1 MTDPPASIFDE
12 FISPPGTREREG
24 TPVGLLGAALGDVVR
39 GVGGWAGLVVLWD
52 AGAGVRVHIS
62 SYGLIAPDLDE
73 LEALVE
79 HAAPGLLG
87 ALPVDGEPPTP
98 PDDETAAGA
107 EPAYGW
113 QIDLPAGEARIQ
125 TRLGRLHLL
134 AFPIQTALRGAQEAG
149 PPAAQAAE
157 EVPGGALHL
166 VGMLCLV
173 HPQRRL
179 NLRGAYPAVYNLLV
193 AQTNL
198 ALQNVELVQRLI
210 NEARWLAA
218 VLEHTSEGLI
228 ILDPAGRVLG
238 GNQAA
243 AALTGWPMAELRGR
257 DLLATLDLRLLTWV
271 PTARTFEEESWAGP
285 FATPPAEDD
294 ASPPESDS
302 ADEPAATPPLDLV
315 LATRLGTRIYTEGR
329 VSVVR
334 AATGEVLGAVVGLR
348 DVTAQREAEELQAT
362 FLSVISHELQ
372 TPLSVIRG
380 YAELLADQAGSV
392 KPRELRQKLGIVAE
406 ETAKLSK
413 MVTNLLDASRIQAGG
428 LELRLEP
435 LDLRRLVERVVQKM
449 TPLTEKHRF
458 VVGVSHD
465 LPPVLADYERVEQVL
480 TNLLENAIKYSP
492 AGGTIAITDDLT
504 SDEVIIHVSDEGIGV
519 PEAERDRIFSRFH
532 RLNSRQVRQ
541 MKGVG
546 LGLYIVRAIVGAHGG
561 RIWVEAAPGGGARFS
576 FSLPRQHKAP
586 VPILFGRG

>member
-1 MTDPPASIFDE
+1 MTNQPASIFDE
-12 FISPPGTREREG
+12 FISPPERGGREG

-39 GVGGWAGLVVLWD
+39 GVAGRAGLVVLWD
-52 AGAGVRVHIS
+52 SGAGVRVHTS

-73 LEALVE
+73 LGALVE

-87 ALPVDGEPPTP
+87 ALPVDGEPPP
-98 PDDETAAGA
+98 ANDDPTASGA

-134 AFPIQTALRGAQEAG
+134 VFPIRTALQGGQGASA
-149 PPAAQAAE
+149 PAAE
-157 EVPGGALHL
+157 EASGGVLRL
-166 VGMLCLV
+166 IGMLCLV

-179 NLRGAYPAVYNLLV
+179 NLRGVYPAVYNLLV
-193 AQTNL
+193 AQANL

-228 ILDPAGRVLG
+228 IFDPAGRALG

-243 AALTGWPMAELRGR
+243 ATLTGWSMAELRGR
-257 DLLATLDLRLLTWV
+257 DLLTTLDLRLLTWV
-271 PTARTFEEESWAGP
+271 PEARTFEEEPWSGP
-285 FATPPAEDD
+285 FVAPPAGED
-294 ASPPESDS
+294 AAPP
-302 ADEPAATPPLDLV
+302 ADGDPPADPATTPPLDLV
-315 LATRLGTRIYTEGR
+315 LTTRSGVRIYTEGR

-334 AATGEVLGAVVGLR
+334 AATGEVLGAVLGLR
-348 DVTAQREAEELQAT
+348 DVTAQCEAEELQAT

-413 MVTNLLDASRIQAGG
+413 MVANLLDASRIQAGG

-449 TPLTEKHRF
+449 TPLSDKHRF

-480 TNLLENAIKYSP
+480 TNLLENALKYSP
-492 AGGTIAITDDLT
+492 AGGTISITDDLT

-546 LGLYIVRAIVGAHGG
+546 LGLYIARAIVGAHGG
-561 RIWVEAAPGGGARFS
+561 RIWVEAAPGGGAHFS